1 MIAYGQDRTY
11 ANSFTTRY
19 QNSGKVHLDVSRSV
33 RKNLQRKLNKV
44 NVVKIDLK
52 EVLT

>member
-19 QNSGKVHLDVSRSV
+19 QNGGKVHLDVSRAV
-33 RKNLQRKLNKV
+33 RKSLQRRLNKV
-44 NVVKIDLK
+44 NVVKIDSN
-52 EVLT
+52 EWLT